1 MDIIAIS
8 CINSNKETG
17 LYLRNS
23 TIIKVI
29 FHVSVAFIILLIR
42 RRRKYYGYNSYQ
54 LYQF

>member
-23 TIIKVI
+23 TIKEMITKLLLNAI
-29 FHVSVAFIILLIR
+29 LHHVGML
-42 RRRKYYGYNSYQ
+42 
-54 LYQF
+54 